1 MILLILLILF
11 FSCVPY
17 KEIEKIEKPTTKKGI
32 EPYVRVLI
40 LQNPNSFVV
49 SSDFETIIK
58 FKDKRGNFKGEIK
71 VFGNPLKIYVDKENS
86 LKDVEFPVFFEPS
99 EGIIYINGK
108 GYRGKFGLY
117 KSDENIYL
125 INFIPME
132 SYLKGVVPR
141 EMGRLSSE
149 YYEALKSQAI
159 AARTFAYKNLN
170 YSALYDLLPTEAHQV
185 YGNIDAEYELSTRAV
200 DETRGLVLTY
210 NGEVIDARYSS
221 TCGGRTENNE
231 DVWDTRPLP
240 YLRSIYDGRL
250 DEPFCKKSPH
260 FDWEVRFTKN
270 EFFETAKRRIK
281 EIFKKDINEINY
293 IRISD
298 FTKSG
303 RVRTVQIGT
312 DKGTFFVERDK
323 IRSLFPYEGRSLK
336 STLFTIQI
344 KGDYIIVK
352 GKGYGHGAGMCQ
364 WGAIGMAK
372 LGYSCFEILRHYYRN
387 TRIEKYW

>member
-1 MILLILLILF
+1 MIIIIILVLF

-17 KEIEKIEKPTTKKGI
+17 KEIEKTERPTTRKGI

-40 LQNPNSFVV
+40 QQDPNLFVV

-58 FKDKRGNFKGEIK
+58 FKDKKGSFKNEIK
-71 VFGNPLKIYVDKENS
+71 VLTSPLKIFIDRENS
-86 LKDVEFPVFFEPS
+86 LKDVDFPVFFEPS
-99 EGIIYINGK
+99 KGIIYINGK

-117 KSDENIYL
+117 RSGENIYL

-159 AARTFAYKNLN
+159 AARSYALKNLN

-185 YGNIDAEYELSTRAV
+185 YGNIDAEYELSSRAV

-210 NGEVIDARYSS
+210 NEIVVDARYSS

-231 DVWDTRPLP
+231 DVWDTKPIS
-240 YLRSIYDGRL
+240 YLRSIYDGRFG
-250 DEPFCKKSPH
+250 EPFCKDSPH
-260 FDWEVRFTKN
+260 SNWEVRFTKN

-281 EIFKKDINEINY
+281 EMFKKEINEINF
-293 IRISD
+293 IKVSE

-303 RVRTVQIGT
+303 RIRTIEIGT
-312 DKGTFFVERDK
+312 DKGIFFIERDR

-336 STLFTIQI
+336 SILFTIQV

-352 GKGYGHGAGMCQ
+352 GQGYGHGVGMCQ

-372 LGYSCFEILRHYYRN
+372 LGYSCFDILRHYYRN